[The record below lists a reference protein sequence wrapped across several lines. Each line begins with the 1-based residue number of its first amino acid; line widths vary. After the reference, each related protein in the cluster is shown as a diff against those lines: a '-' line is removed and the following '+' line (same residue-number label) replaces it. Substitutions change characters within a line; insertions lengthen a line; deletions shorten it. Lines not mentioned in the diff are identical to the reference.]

1 MADTTTM
8 QIRPAS
14 DADLVAALALDRQ
27 LFGDDAWPESEVKE
41 WWKAGAVSMIVAAN
55 KDALLGFADAF
66 TINMQA
72 YLRLIHGTITSDQLT
87 IADADPGGD
96 HWWIGVVAV
105 SPKYQQQN
113 IGQTLWLA
121 IDDALGGKVCADIWT
136 IWLHLNIF
144 HPIQLTCHAHT
155 SHRLMCLAA
164 GRAIDP
170 EWCMVASLA
179 DHAVVTR
186 DQIRV
191 IFFCLL
197 AV

>member
-121 IDDALGGKVCADIWT
+121 IDDALGGKVCADIWSAGGNSLVT
-136 IWLHLNIF
+136 GSPNW
-144 HPIQLTCHAHT
+144 QLTLPGNRPIWTRTT
-155 SHRLMCLAA
+155 S
-164 GRAIDP
+164 RAP
-170 EWCMVASLA
+170 RA
-179 DHAVVTR
+179 TT
-186 DQIRV
+186 
-191 IFFCLL
+191 
-197 AV
+197 